1 LWEQFGNVMEMVKR
15 VQQYVS
21 QTEEQLKAE
30 RIEVSSGDIIKVVA
44 NGQQTILSIELNTN
58 YLATENAALL
68 QDLLVSTVNNALAK
82 SRELHQDAMGKLAK
96 DFNLP
101 SIPGLF

>member
-1 LWEQFGNVMEMVKR
+1 MWEQFGNVMEMVKK

-21 QTEEQLKAE
+21 QTEEQLKNE
-30 RIEVSSGDIIKVVA
+30 RIEVTSGDVVKVII
-44 NGQQTILSIELNTN
+44 NGQQTILGIELNAN
-58 YLATENAALL
+58 YLAAENMALL
-68 QDLLVSTVNNALAK
+68 QDILVATINNALMK
-82 SRELHQDAMGKLAK
+82 SRSLHQDAMSNLAK